1 MDTNSKTSKINTQK
15 CDALA
20 ILIKHIDSIK
30 HTTNHSKSM
39 LDEINRDNRL
49 ILKEINAIK
58 KSVGKK

>member
-1 MDTNSKTSKINTQK
+1 MDTKSKSKMYREK

-30 HTTNHSKSM
+30 NTTNISKSM
-39 LDEINRDNRL
+39 LDDINRDNRL
-49 ILKEINAIK
+49 ILKEISHIK

>member
-1 MDTNSKTSKINTQK
+1 MDTKSKSNKTNIEK

-30 HTTNHSKSM
+30 NTTNHSKSI
-39 LDEINRDNRL
+39 LDDINRDNRL
-49 ILKEINAIK
+49 ILKEIRDIK

>member
-1 MDTNSKTSKINTQK
+1 MDTKRKSKMNRQK

-30 HTTNHSKSM
+30 NTTNVSKSM

>member
-1 MDTNSKTSKINTQK
+1 MDTKNKSKMNRQK

-30 HTTNHSKSM
+30 NTTNVSKSM

-49 ILKEINAIK
+49 ILKEINDIK
-58 KSVGKK
+58 KSVGK

>member
-1 MDTNSKTSKINTQK
+1 MDTKSKSNKTNRRK

-30 HTTNHSKSM
+30 NTTNVSKSM
-39 LDEINRDNRL
+39 LDDINRDNRL
-49 ILKEINAIK
+49 ILKEIRDIK

>member
-1 MDTNSKTSKINTQK
+1 MDTKSKSKINRQK

-30 HTTNHSKSM
+30 NTTNVSKSI

>member
-1 MDTNSKTSKINTQK
+1 MYREK

-30 HTTNHSKSM
+30 NTTNISKSM
-39 LDEINRDNRL
+39 LDDINRDNRL
-49 ILKEINAIK
+49 ILKEISHIK

>member
-1 MDTNSKTSKINTQK
+1 MDTKSKSKINGQK

-30 HTTNHSKSM
+30 NTPNVSKSM

>member
-1 MDTNSKTSKINTQK
+1 MDTKSKSNKTKRQK
-15 CDALA
+15 CDALG

-30 HTTNHSKSM
+30 NTTNHSKSM

>member
-1 MDTNSKTSKINTQK
+1 MDTKSKSNKTNRQK

-30 HTTNHSKSM
+30 NTTNHSKSM
-39 LDEINRDNRL
+39 LDDINRDNRL
-49 ILKEINAIK
+49 ILKEISAIK